1 MTSEEYGQYIDDFEL
16 GADVMPGESLTQ
28 YIERR
33 RREFESKA
41 DGGSIGIE
49 VLFGPKRD
57 DFSIGG
63 NVKKNQ
69 PYDPRAS
76 TLDYAAAL
84 DKVGA
89 GTAEQKLKAFG
100 DYAKNVASTGGKKVL
115 QKLGDLTG
123 YTQHNV
129 NNQLLR
135 NALEA
140 GDINEK
146 QYKLMGGYDV
156 AQQFP
161 GPQIT
166 DDAMVG
172 LSSLLYNAVKS
183 GINIYDPQ
191 NPYAQYGQ
199 FSAPESIGLNM
210 QGAKGLTATDK
221 DIYERIISGKPVK
234 SKTPLSE
241 SDFFKQ
247 FYGVPY
253 KGFENKFFK
262 TVQKGDPNYDAIRAA
277 SSAGS
282 FSDLV
287 DRGVIQAYTGP
298 TDYKNYLS
306 TFADGGR
313 VRMVSGGALKGIM
326 NLFKRGGDD
335 AVDLVKQEEIFRE
348 GPITTKFLEDVD
360 DKLIK
365 KFVRTRDT
373 GGVGGYGMYDS
384 FDDMPAGLKAAE
396 LISRIKKKGGEINYE
411 AAELFLGK
419 KLKGNESVDELIDIM
434 LKDSPQLENPIDDF
448 YNYVLKGEKKADGG
462 RVGLF
467 MGGPALEG
475 QALSIYNSMSAYGFS
490 DQEIANALAER
501 GLYTPGGTTEET
513 GIIASAPNIINQQTG
528 GDGPPGPAPTG
539 TKTYGKTF
547 TGMTMPDGTPIG
559 SSGVVEGPG
568 IIDGLKN
575 AATGLFDLYQKF
587 SPFGIVSN
595 FMKQRAEKQQEIQ
608 DNAIEK
614 ARKEREMQ
622 QAIKDAEAAQA
633 ALDNAVRTGRR
644 PGSGSGPT
652 TKDDGGGSAGTG
664 GYSYDAGGR
673 EGFGYGLKEGGL
685 ATMFTRRR

>member
-49 VLFGPKRD
+49 VLF
-57 DFSIGG
+57 
-63 NVKKNQ
+63 
-69 PYDPRAS
+69 
-76 TLDYAAAL
+76 
-84 DKVGA
+84 
-89 GTAEQKLKAFG
+89 
-100 DYAKNVASTGGKKVL
+100 
-115 QKLGDLTG
+115 
-123 YTQHNV
+123 
-129 NNQLLR
+129 
-135 NALEA
+135 
-140 GDINEK
+140 
-146 QYKLMGGYDV
+146 
-156 AQQFP
+156 
-161 GPQIT
+161 
-166 DDAMVG
+166 
-172 LSSLLYNAVKS
+172 
-183 GINIYDPQ
+183 
-191 NPYAQYGQ
+191 
-199 FSAPESIGLNM
+199 
-210 QGAKGLTATDK
+210 TDK
-221 DIYERIISGKPVK
+221 MK
-234 SKTPLSE
+234 
-241 SDFFKQ
+241 
-247 FYGVPY
+247 
-253 KGFENKFFK
+253 
-262 TVQKGDPNYDAIRAA
+262 
-277 SSAGS
+277 
-282 FSDLV
+282 
-287 DRGVIQAYTGP
+287 
-298 TDYKNYLS
+298 
-306 TFADGGR
+306 DGGR
-313 VRMVSGGALKGIM
+313 VPMVSGGALKGIM

-396 LISRIKKKGGEINYE
+396 LISRIKKKGGGINYE

-434 LKDSPQLENPIDDF
+434 LKDSPQLEKPIDDF
-448 YNYVLKGEKKADGG
+448 YNYVLNPAKKADGG

-467 MGGPALEG
+467 MGGPALTGE
-475 QALSIYNSMSAYGFS
+475 ALSIYNSMSAYGFT

-513 GIIASAPNIINQQTG
+513 GIIASAPNIINQDRG

-587 SPFGIVSN
+587 SPIGIISN

-608 DNAIEK
+608 NNAIEK
-614 ARKEREMQ
+614 AEAERKAKEAIAEAERKEKER
-622 QAIKDAEAAQA
+622 AAQYGA
-633 ALDNAVRTGRR
+633 TNYGKGIGGQQSYSGDAIGASGLGFGVGATTGGPVSNRTGRGR
-644 PGSGSGPT
+644 Q
-652 TKDDGGGSAGTG
+652 D
-664 GYSYDAGGR
+664 YS
-673 EGFGYGLKEGGL
+673 KGGL